1 MPARKRLTV
10 ADLADLKGKR
20 QLTMLR
26 IFTVEEAA
34 AAEEAGIDIV
44 SAPPELVTH
53 PQYRAVAPSLFT
65 MTGRNSKVMGTSTQM
80 LSFAAE
86 MLDADADAVYS
97 SGSLDTIRF
106 LVGEHIPVV
115 GHVGLVP
122 SRASSMGGFRAIGK
136 TADTAWQVYQD
147 CVAHE
152 EAGAIAVEIEVVPV
166 EVASEISRRMKR
178 LSLWSMGSGAGC
190 DAQYLFAMDILGSN
204 RDHIPRHSKVYRNF
218 AAEYD
223 RLQVERIAAFREY
236 CNDVQQ
242 GTFPEDRHVVRMP
255 VEELSDFRS
264 RLAGE

>member
-1 MPARKRLTV
+1 
-10 ADLADLKGKR
+10 
-20 QLTMLR
+20 MLR

-53 PQYRAVAPSLFT
+53 PQYREVAPSLFT
-65 MTGRNSKVMGTSTQM
+65 MTGRNSKVMGTATQM

-152 EAGAIAVEIEVVPV
+152 EAGAIAVEIEVVPA

-223 RLQVERIAAFREY
+223 RLQAERVAAFREY
-236 CNDVQQ
+236 RNDVQQ
-242 GTFPEDRHVVRMP
+242 GTFPEDRHIVRIP
-255 VEELSDFRS
+255 EAELSDFRA
-264 RLAGE
+264 RLPHD